1 MGAMPDDFRLTVD
14 FDDEADGAQLVER
27 LDARRFEHEER
38 RRFGD
43 RVVVSRDAGR
53 VFLYT
58 DAESDAHAV
67 EEVIRD
73 DLAKAGRTA
82 RVALERWHPEAEEW
96 RDISVPLPQT
106 EAEHEAEEDLRLAR
120 EEAEALRTGRADWE
134 VRVELPGHDET
145 VALAERL
152 ESEGIPVVRRY
163 TYLLVGAVNEEAAG
177 ELAKRLESEAP
188 AGAKVHVQ
196 PGGELVWE
204 VTPQNPF
211 VLIGGGLGG

>member
-1 MGAMPDDFRLTVD
+1 MAAMADDFRLTVD

-27 LDARRFEHEER
+27 LDARRFANDER

-53 VFLYT
+53 VFFYT
-58 DAESDAHAV
+58 DAEADARAV
-67 EEVIRD
+67 EEVVRE
-73 DLAKAGRTA
+73 DLQKAGNP
-82 RVALERWHPEAEEW
+82 VGVVLERWHPEAEEW
-96 RDISVPLPQT
+96 RDVSVPLPRN
-106 EAEHEAEEDLRLAR
+106 EAEREAEEDRRLAR
-120 EEAEALRTGRADWE
+120 ETAEAARTGHADWE
-134 VRVELPGHDET
+134 VRVELASHEAT

-152 ESEGIPVVRRY
+152 ESEGIRVVRRY
-163 TYLLVGAVNEEAAG
+163 TYLLVGAVNEEAAAD
-177 ELAKRLESEAP
+177 LAERLKGEAP
-188 AGAKVHVQ
+188 PGAKVHVQ